1 MSANREA
8 GRLERAAAW
17 RVRLTESGGARVP
30 ELADWLAEDPANL
43 RAWKAVQTPW
53 QLLGDH
59 AACPDM
65 ITRRRAALAAAPRSS
80 HAGAGRGWRRR
91 SQALAALI
99 LVSAGAAILF
109 WQTHR
114 FDIYRTGS
122 GERRVVTLADGSQI
136 TLDARSE
143 VAVRYTVHSRQLEL
157 ERGQA
162 RFDVAH
168 DVERPFTVAVDGHKV
183 VATGTAFDVD
193 LLGADLRVTLIKG
206 HVVVLPQDAP
216 TRPYQAASMRAASAA
231 PAGGGGAATPADWS
245 RIVLDPGEQLL
256 MAAGRAPR
264 VDHVNLQRVTA
275 WEHGQLAF
283 KNDPLSAVVARMNR
297 YGSNPIV
304 IGDAQAAHL
313 RISGVFHEGDSAGFV
328 STVTTYLPVR
338 ARSGRGGSII
348 LDYDR

>member
-17 RVRLTESGGARVP
+17 RVWLTESGGARLP

-43 RAWKAVQTPW
+43 LAWKAVQTPW
-53 QLLGDH
+53 QLLGEH

-91 SQALAALI
+91 PLALAALI
-99 LVSAGAAILF
+99 LVSAGAAIFF

-193 LLGADLRVTLIKG
+193 LLGPDLRVTLIKG

-216 TRPYQAASMRAASAA
+216 TRPYQVASTRAASAA
-231 PAGGGGAATPADWS
+231 PADWS

-297 YGSNPIV
+297 YGSSPIV

-338 ARSGRGGSII
+338 ARPGRGGSIV